1 MLGIKTGPLQEQSVL
16 LPAELFLQHHSHLKN
31 FFKSHNNNEKYRN
44 PLFQTKNS
52 IIGCSL
58 WQDFNTFE
66 DNGCPN
72 FIGLASATNADPQ
85 YEETPELFSYPTC
98 NMLSLKL
105 PPELNQSS
113 DVESIVALLKGHF
126 LRSSMLQISPLALHP
141 GHKKRL
147 FLLVYI
153 SSESLS
159 SSSHKNKQAS
169 HCSCYRSSPRECLK
183 AQGRSGSSPS
193 SPASTPLLGEAHTA
207 WLSGA
212 VQSSAGFQ
220 TLYLQAFD
228 GAETSWKA
236 QV

>member
-1 MLGIKTGPLQEQSVL
+1 MKSIGTPYFRPRIQSLAVRFGKTV
-16 LPAELFLQHHSHLKN
+16 QHFWRQWMSKLHRPSFSHQHR
-31 FFKSHNNNEKYRN
+31 SPVWGN
-44 PLFQTKNS
+44 PRAV
-52 IIGCSL
+52 
-58 WQDFNTFE
+58 
-66 DNGCPN
+66 
-72 FIGLASATNADPQ
+72 FIS
-85 YEETPELFSYPTC
+85 TC

-126 LRSSMLQISPLALHP
+126 LRCSMLQISPLALHP

-153 SSESLS
+153 SIESLS

-183 AQGRSGSSPS
+183 AQGGSGSSPS
-193 SPASTPLLGEAHTA
+193 SPASTALLGEAHTA

-228 GAETSWKA
+228 GTETSWKA